1 MNFIIFCLIN
11 NYKYYINYI
20 NSIQEHI
27 YELIKNYIINNNDKN
42 IFINNIYEIQKKI
55 NFNYENI
62 YNEKINFNFKIDNYP
77 KIKNMINKVDNDNLY
92 KLFIDYIKI
101 KKILVNNKYIDIL
114 YPLNN
119 IKQELI
125 NITRQTGIKN
135 IIDFLK
141 LYSYNN
147 YQYHFVEKDL
157 KLINFYNE
165 IFKSYKIDIISNYE
179 LVNDDRKVIN
189 DNNNFNSQKI
199 FMKKIYDKKNKK
211 KELLNNNFVLIINI
225 YNNQWLFFYG
235 YIKNNDYLLM
245 SVKSHNIYD
254 EISNH
259 IIQKKLYINNLIK
272 DNEIYKKQLIKY
284 IELWELISMDNN
296 ELLYYINDNYKKYMD
311 LNNKSFNYLMKDFLN
326 NSTKNINNCYD
337 MIKLLLMGSEDNI
350 NIAGLLFSL
359 LYEKKTIDVHVIS
372 DIIYYN
378 LIFIHQV
385 KLKKVQYNLKNE
397 LEKLNEL
404 SYETIDYKKQLS
416 LNKNIPNYVKI
427 LVLEKIS
434 EMKLNNNDQFKQ
446 LTFIKTIL
454 HFPWSCNNDI
464 FFELNKNADNAS
476 IFIKNIKNNLNNI
489 TYGHTKTK
497 EKLLLQIGQW
507 ISNPNSKGNAISL
520 CGPPGVGK
528 TLLVSSLSK
537 VLNIP
542 FVQITLGGQNDGELL
557 HGHAYTY
564 SSAQPGMIIKKMVEA
579 GSSRCILYFDELD
592 KTSYKNGHNEI
603 MNILIH
609 LTDPNM
615 NKTFQ
620 DRFFQGID
628 FPLDKVIF
636 MTSYNDSS
644 KIDPILLD
652 RLIELNIKSYNIY
665 DKLNIIE
672 QFVIPE
678 IKSMI
683 GINCNIIF
691 YKDDMKKII
700 EEYTLE
706 SGIRHIKK
714 IIESIFLK
722 INIDKIINKDVYHD
736 IHLKYD
742 FMIDFLSE
750 TKKISFDMINDYDDI
765 GLINGLYATNT
776 GNGGIIKI
784 QIKKNIISDKNIITG
799 NVGNSMKESIDVA
812 YTMACDYIDRNKSK
826 YNIDNL
832 KDYLKNNFNS
842 YHIHCGDISTK
853 KDGPSATT
861 LICICFISIILNKKI
876 NRKISCTSECN
887 LNGDIM
893 KIGGLE
899 YKLFGAKRSGIELVL
914 ISNENIDDL
923 NEIKKNYND
932 LFNDDFNCNII
943 NNINDIIDII
953 LID

>member
-1 MNFIIFCLIN
+1 MNFIIYCLMK

-20 NSIQEHI
+20 NEIQSHI
-27 YELIKNYIINNNDKN
+27 YELMKNYIVNINDKN
-42 IFINNIYEIQKKI
+42 IYVNNIYEIQKKI

-62 YNEKINFNFKIDNYP
+62 YNDNINSIFLIDKYP
-77 KIKNMINKVDNDNLY
+77 KIKKMINNIDNDNLY
-92 KLFIDYIKI
+92 ELFNDYIKI
-101 KKILVNNKYIDIL
+101 KRVLINNKYIDIL
-114 YPLNN
+114 YPLNSL
-119 IKQELI
+119 KQELI
-125 NITRQTGIKN
+125 NISKQSGIKN

-141 LYSYNN
+141 LYSYDN
-147 YQYHFVEKDL
+147 YRYNFVENDL
-157 KLINFYNE
+157 NLINFYND
-165 IFKSYKIDIISNYE
+165 IFVSYKIDIISNYE
-179 LVNDDRKVIN
+179 LMNEDIN
-189 DNNNFNSQKI
+189 IINNNNNFNSNKI
-199 FMKKIYDKKNKK
+199 FMKYVIDKKYKK
-211 KELLNNNFVLIINI
+211 KELLNNNFVLVINI

-245 SVKSHNIYD
+245 SVKSHNIHN
-254 EISNH
+254 EMSNY
-259 IIQKKLYINNLIK
+259 IIQKKVYINNLIK
-272 DNEIYKKQLIKY
+272 NNETYKKQLIKY
-284 IELWELISMDNN
+284 IELYELISMDNI
-296 ELLYYINDNYKKYMD
+296 ELIEYIDKNYKKYMD
-311 LNNKSFNYLMKDFLN
+311 LNNKSFNYLMKEFLN
-326 NSTKNINNCYD
+326 NSTKNLNNCYD

-350 NIAGLLFSL
+350 NIAGLLYSL
-359 LYEKKTIDVHVIS
+359 IYEKKTIDIHIIA

-378 LIFIHQV
+378 LIFVHQV

-397 LEKLNEL
+397 LEKLNDL
-404 SYETIDYKKQLS
+404 SNETIDYKKQLS
-416 LNKNIPNYVKI
+416 LNKNIPNYVKT
-427 LVLEKIS
+427 LVLEKIA

-464 FFELNKNADNAS
+464 FFELNKNSDNAS
-476 IFIKNIKNNLNNI
+476 LFLKNMKNNLNNI
-489 TYGHTKTK
+489 TYGHQKAK

-564 SSAQPGMIIKKMVEA
+564 SSAQPGLIIKKMIEA

-592 KTSYKNGHNEI
+592 KTSSKNGHNEI

-636 MTSYNDSS
+636 MTSYNDTS

-672 QFVIPE
+672 QFIIPE
-678 IKSMI
+678 TKKMI
-683 GINCNIIF
+683 GINSNVIY
-691 YKDDMKKII
+691 YKDDMKRII
-700 EEYTLE
+700 EEYTME
-706 SGIRHIKK
+706 SGVRNIKK
-714 IIESIFLK
+714 IIEDIFLK
-722 INIDKIINKDVYHD
+722 INIDKIINKDIYHD

-742 FMIDFLSE
+742 FMNNFLND
-750 TKKISFDMINDYDDI
+750 TKKIHFDMINDNDDI
-765 GLINGLYATNT
+765 GLINGLYATNN

-784 QIKKNIISDKNIITG
+784 QIKKNIMSDKNIITG

-861 LICICFISIILNKKI
+861 LICLCFISVMLNKKI

-914 ISNENIDDL
+914 ISKENIDDL
-923 NEIKKNYND
+923 NEIKNNYND
-932 LFNDDFNCNII
+932 LFNDTFNCRVI
-943 NNINDIIDII
+943 NNIDDIINVIFLD
-953 LID
+953 